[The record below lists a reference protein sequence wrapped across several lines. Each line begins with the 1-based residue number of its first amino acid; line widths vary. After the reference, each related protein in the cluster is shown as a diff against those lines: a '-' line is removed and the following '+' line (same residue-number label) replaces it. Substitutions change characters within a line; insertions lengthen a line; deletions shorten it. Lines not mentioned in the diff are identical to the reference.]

1 VIFVPTSDRTPKGR
15 GRRQRLASVPDL
27 EAELDDLFG
36 RPLDAFTAARNDLAS
51 RLRAAGQ
58 DDTAARVA
66 ELRKPSL
73 PVWLVNQ
80 LARSEPKRLA
90 ELVKAAEQLGAAQT
104 GRAKQA
110 SAAEAIERYGEALN
124 ALAAEAGRSL
134 DRPPSDDVR
143 RRVSAT
149 LRAASLDPAWREQL
163 LSGRLTEEGEEAGF
177 DLVASLGVAPRRGR
191 TARTPAREQ
200 DRRAKLRKQL
210 DAARA
215 ELRRARD
222 ELDEATKAARDA
234 RRRADEADERAA
246 EVTATLERAEA
257 HARELET
264 QLQE

>member
-27 EAELDDLFG
+27 EAELDDLYG

-90 ELVKAAEQLGAAQT
+90 ELVEAAERLGAAQT
-104 GRAKQA
+104 GRAKRT
-110 SAAEAIERYGEALN
+110 SPAEAIEQYGEALH
-124 ALAAEAGRSL
+124 ALAAKAGRLL

-149 LRAASLDPAWREQL
+149 LRAASLDPARRDEL
-163 LSGRLTEEGEEAGF
+163 LSGRLIEEGEEAGF

-215 ELRRARD
+215 DLRRLRD
-222 ELDEATKAARDA
+222 ELDEAAKAARDA
-234 RRRADEADERAA
+234 RRLADEAEARAA
-246 EVTATLERAEA
+246 EGEAAVERAEA
-257 HARELET
+257 SVQELET
-264 QLQE
+264 ELER